1 MTGGARRASVKD
13 TAEALRSLSASVA
26 ERALRSVVLGPGGC
40 LLSIYRRRG
49 MAPQIKWTDADGEV
63 YLMYHWRV
71 YMYLVKGVIPPPHG
85 LRRICPHPQ
94 CVNPDH
100 RR

>member
-1 MTGGARRASVKD
+1 MTGRARVASVKD

-26 ERALRSVVLGPGGC
+26 ERARRSVVLGPDGC
-40 LLSIYRRRG
+40 LLSTYRRRG
-49 MAPQIKWTDADGEV
+49 MAPQFKWTGADGEV

-71 YMYLVKGVIPPPHG
+71 YMYIVEGIIPPPHG
-85 LRRICPHPQ
+85 VRRICPHPQ

-100 RR
+100 RL

>member
-1 MTGGARRASVKD
+1 MKD

-26 ERALRSVVLGPGGC
+26 ERARRSVVLGPGGC
-40 LLSIYRRRG
+40 LLSIYRRG
-49 MAPQIKWTDADGEV
+49 GKAPQIKWTGADGEI

-71 YMYLVKGVIPPPHG
+71 YKFLVEGTIPPPHG
-85 LRRICPHPQ
+85 VRRICPHPH

-100 RR
+100 RL

>member
-26 ERALRSVVLGPGGC
+26 ERALRSVVLGPEGC
-40 LLSIYRRRG
+40 LLSTYRRG
-49 MAPQIKWTDADGEV
+49 GKAPQIKWTGADGEI
-63 YLMYHWRV
+63 YLMYHWR
-71 YMYLVKGVIPPPHG
+71 MYKFLVEGTIPPPHG

>member
-1 MTGGARRASVKD
+1 MTGRARVASVKD

-26 ERALRSVVLGPGGC
+26 ERARRSVVLGPDGC

-49 MAPQIKWTDADGEV
+49 MAPQIKWTGADGEV

-71 YMYLVKGVIPPPHG
+71 YAYIVKGIIPPPNG
-85 LRRICPHPQ
+85 VRRVCPHPQ